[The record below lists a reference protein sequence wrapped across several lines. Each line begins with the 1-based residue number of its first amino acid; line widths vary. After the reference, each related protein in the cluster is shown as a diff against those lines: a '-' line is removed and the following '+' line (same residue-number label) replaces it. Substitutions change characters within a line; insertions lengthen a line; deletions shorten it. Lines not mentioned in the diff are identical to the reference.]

1 MKRKLFGTDGIR
13 GRANHH
19 PMTADVALRLGQA
32 LAYVVKN
39 GELGRKQSGHRQRIV
54 IGKDTR
60 LSCYVFE
67 QAVAA
72 GICSMGVD
80 AMMVGPLPTPGI
92 AFVAS
97 SMRSD
102 AGVVISAS
110 HNAFHDNGIKIFA
123 QDGFKLPDEMELRL
137 ESLMENDALTKSV
150 PDGADLGRAYRIDD
164 AVGRY
169 VVFLKT
175 VLPTNMTLDGLR
187 VVIDCANGAGYKVA
201 PLVFSELGADV
212 IRVGADPNGTNIN
225 DGVGSLY
232 PARLSQMVKEA
243 RADVGFALD
252 GDADRLL
259 VCNEQ
264 GTVVDGDALL
274 AMCALDLKKRNRLTN
289 DTIVTT
295 VMSNIGLDRCLN
307 KEGIRVVRTQVGDR
321 YVVEAMKK
329 DQVCFGGES
338 SGHLIFLDHATT
350 GDGMVAA
357 MSILAMMT
365 REQKP
370 LSQLQ
375 TLYEAF
381 PQTLLNID
389 VPQKVPF
396 KELAEVQTLISAIEQ
411 KHGENGRVLV
421 RYSGTE
427 MKARVMV
434 EGREADEGQRD
445 ADTIAQEILTA
456 LENH

>member
-1 MKRKLFGTDGIR
+1 MEQKLFGTDGIR

-19 PMTADVALRLGQA
+19 PMTADVALRLGQ
-32 LAYVVKN
+32 VSVRCKKW
-39 GELGRKQSGHRQRIV
+39 GVGSKTIGHRQRIV

-123 QDGFKLPDEMELRL
+123 QDGFKLSDDMEFRL
-137 ESLMENDALTKSV
+137 ETLMSGDTLAKSA
-150 PDGADLGRAYRIDD
+150 PDGAKLGRAYRIDD

-187 VVIDCANGAGYKVA
+187 IVIDCANGAGYKVA
-201 PLVFSELGADV
+201 PLVFSELGAEV
-212 IRVGADPNGTNIN
+212 IRVGAEPDGTNIN

-232 PARLSQMVKEA
+232 PNRLSQMVKEA

-264 GTVVDGDALL
+264 GEVVDGDALI
-274 AMCALDLKKRNRLTN
+274 AMCALDLKKRNRLNNNTV
-289 DTIVTT
+289 VTT

-307 KEGIRVVRTQVGDR
+307 KEGIQVVRTQVGDR

-329 DQVCFGGES
+329 EQICFGGEA

-381 PQTLLNID
+381 PQTLLNIE
-389 VPQKVPF
+389 VPHKVPF
-396 KELAEVQTLISAIEQ
+396 EELNAVQTLIAELSENMAIMA
-411 KHGENGRVLV
+411 VF
-421 RYSGTE
+421 
-427 MKARVMV
+427 
-434 EGREADEGQRD
+434 
-445 ADTIAQEILTA
+445 
-456 LENH
+456 